1 MTKISELG
9 PISGRNT
16 KTGDLFVTVNLELGN
31 DGTKNI
37 TRFEV
42 KEALQLEIWDN
53 ITITGGS
60 IANLPIANVAIT
72 DSTLSNVVI
81 DLSSMT
87 NSAITDTTLDN
98 VIITNSSF
106 STGTIADS
114 DITDGT
120 MTGTDITNVT
130 IADSTIDNTE
140 ITNSSFSTGTIADS
154 DITDG
159 TMTGTTITDGTMTG
173 TEISLVT
180 IADSDITDGTMTGTE
195 ITNVTIAD
203 SSFIDGILQNTDI
216 SYNTEYTPDLEDDS
230 YFIIKDVTRSE
241 TVSINYGQLK
251 TELAR
256 SFRKAQ
262 KAYVDSNA
270 PEGGNGSY
278 LKPYKYLEDA
288 FDYVWDVQPDTK
300 VSITVLPGNHYTYG
314 NLGLPDDC
322 SIISSNGQYAT
333 NIYMREGYEGENCFL
348 LGSGCYA
355 QGFAFPNLVIDNFD
369 NPTKGFAYSFRPGAR
384 IVRSPYVRDSSQIS
398 NYFRQNVVAPLNPFN
413 SQGTLDD
420 LGDDDFPNQL
430 VGRGGGMILADRAL
444 LDQDSIFPYFLAF
457 GATPRSPN
465 GLGYV
470 AKNGAGI
477 NGIGSLT
484 IFQRCAFYA
493 LNGGQI
499 TLNNSGTQFGDI
511 SMRAKGSINVV
522 QPYEVSDEIIFKSTG
537 LATQL
542 RDNSETI
549 IDFMWD
555 ELVTE
560 FGYQG
565 YDSELCRR
573 DTGYIVDGVSKDIA
587 LGTNYWSLVNGIAY
601 RRAGSTVV
609 IDDQLTQTSGA
620 ITFLKNEVGRLLDDV
635 ESETRANASFD
646 EIIDILE
653 NGIVNADA
661 PVFADT
667 SNTNQTNSRQQLQN
681 NKSLI
686 QDELITWINSNYPSL
701 SYNETTCRRD
711 TGFIVDALSHDL
723 NYLGN
728 TATII
733 NAEAYFTGSTSYLP
747 EDQLIPTARAIE
759 HLGVICSDIVLGTY
773 PSQNID
779 SGNATATESSR
790 CLDLANIIRDV
801 ILANSLTVLPY
812 RPTQPDYTWAETNFT
827 DSKDLVLA
835 NKAELQS
842 KVIAYVNT
850 TYDFVDENLTRR
862 DAANLIKA
870 LAFDFEGGT
879 QQTTRNYSA
888 GFFKYNGEHVF
899 SIFGPSIEGLT
910 YKGSVAFEVD
920 LPLDNNIIN
929 DAYIIYESITN
940 LYAGDV
946 RFWNG
951 STWIS
956 AGPND
961 TSLLDSFIYAYGKI
975 YEYIVGN
982 LDINNDEIIMLD
994 ALLNDVLSDTLTSP
1008 SKLTFGSLIESI
1020 AHQFNNAGAGVNTN
1034 ALPLNFRRTGASVVA
1049 SGSVLQED
1057 GGRIRWSGADELNNQ
1072 YFARGLKING
1082 QSGRLEG
1089 RPFTS
1094 AVRRLARRAANSRA
1108 SI

>member
-1 MTKISELG
+1 MSKISELG

-16 KTGDLFVTVNLELGN
+16 KTGDLFVTVNLELGS

-42 KEALQLEIWDN
+42 KEALQLETWDN

-60 IANLPIANVAIT
+60 IENVPI
-72 DSTLSNVVI
+72 S
-81 DLSSMT
+81 
-87 NSAITDTTLDN
+87 NSAITDSSLENVTISLAEISDSNIVDTDLTNVVINTSEFLDGN
-98 VIITNSSF
+98 VSNTAIS
-106 STGTIADS
+106 
-114 DITDGT
+114 DGT
-120 MTGTDITNVT
+120 MTGTAITQVVIEN
-130 IADSTIDNTE
+130 
-140 ITNSSFSTGTIADS
+140 
-154 DITDG
+154 
-159 TMTGTTITDGTMTG
+159 
-173 TEISLVT
+173 
-180 IADSDITDGTMTGTE
+180 
-195 ITNVTIAD
+195 
-203 SSFIDGILQNTDI
+203 SSFIDGILQNNDI
-216 SYNTEYTPDLEDDS
+216 SYDTEYTPDLEDDS
-230 YFIIKDVTRSE
+230 YFVIKDVTKNE

-256 SFRKAQ
+256 SFKKSQ
-262 KAYVDSNA
+262 KAYVDANA

-278 LKPYKYLEDA
+278 LKPYKTLEDA
-288 FDYVWDVQPDTK
+288 FDYAWDVHPDTK
-300 VSITVLPGNHYTYG
+300 VAITVLPGNHYTHG

-322 SIISSNGQYAT
+322 SIISTNGQYAT
-333 NIYMREGYEGENCFL
+333 NIYMNEGYEGENCFL

-355 QGFAFPNLVIDNFD
+355 QGFAFPNLVVDNFD

-420 LGDDDFPNQL
+420 LGDDDFPNKL

-511 SMRAKGSINVV
+511 SMRAKGSIDVI
-522 QPYEVSDEIIFKSTG
+522 QPYEVNDELIIKSESF
-537 LATQL
+537 ATEL
-542 RDNSETI
+542 RDNSDDI
-549 IDFMWD
+549 IDYMWD
-555 ELVTE
+555 ELTTAL
-560 FGYQG
+560 GYQG

-573 DTGYIVDGVSKDIA
+573 DTGYIVEGVSKDIA

-601 RRAGSTVV
+601 RRAGSSVVTDTQLPQTV
-609 IDDQLTQTSGA
+609 GA
-620 ITFLKNEVGRLLDDV
+620 ITFLKNEVTRLLDDID
-635 ESETRANASFD
+635 SETRAENSFD
-646 EIIDILE
+646 EIIDILS
-653 NGIVNADA
+653 NGIVNADTV
-661 PVFADT
+661 VFSDT
-667 SNTNQTNSRQQLQN
+667 GNANQTNAREQLQN

-686 QDELITWINSNYPSL
+686 QDALITWINSNYPTL
-701 SYNETTCRRD
+701 VYEEATCRRD
-711 TGFIVDALSHDL
+711 AGFIIDGLSHDL

-728 TATII
+728 AATVV

-747 EDQLIPTARAIE
+747 EDQLEPTASAIQQ
-759 HLGVICSDIVLGTY
+759 LGVICSSIVLGTY
-773 PSQNID
+773 SGQNTVA
-779 SGNATATESSR
+779 GNATQTESDR
-790 CLDLANIIRDV
+790 CLSLANIIRDV
-801 ILANSLTVLPY
+801 ILANSLTELPY
-812 RPTQPDYTWAETNFT
+812 KTTLPDYTWVDTNYA
-827 DSKDLVLA
+827 DSKDLLIE
-835 NKAELQS
+835 NKTILQS
-842 KVIAYVNT
+842 KVIGYVNT
-850 TYDFVDENLTRR
+850 TYDFIDENLTRR

-870 LAFDFEGGT
+870 IAFDFEGGT
-879 QQTTRNYSA
+879 QETTRNYSA

-899 SIFGPSIEGLT
+899 NIFGPSIEGLT
-910 YKGSVAFEVD
+910 YKGSVAFAVN
-920 LPLDNNIIN
+920 LPPTGNTIN
-929 DAYIIYESITN
+929 DAYIVYDSVTN
-940 LYAGDV
+940 IYAGNIHYWD
-946 RFWNG
+946 G
-951 STWIS
+951 AAWINS
-956 AGPND
+956 GPND
-961 TSLLDSFIYAYGKI
+961 TSLLDGFLLAYQKI
-975 YEYIVGN
+975 NEYIQAN
-982 LDINNDEIIMLD
+982 LVINSDEIVMLD
-994 ALLNDVLSDTLTSP
+994 ALLNDILSDTLTSP

-1034 ALPLNFRRTGASVVA
+1034 ALPLNFRRTGGSVVA
-1049 SGSVLQED
+1049 SSSVLQED

-1072 YFARGLKING
+1072 YFARGLRING